1 MDKKRVVVIGGGAA
15 GMIAAATAGGRG
27 LDVTIVEKNNRV
39 GKKILITG
47 KGRCNITNSADME
60 THIAS
65 VVHNREFL
73 YSAFYSFDSYTVIQL
88 FEKLGLET
96 KTERGGRVF
105 PVSDKAV
112 DVVNAL
118 RKHLKNN
125 NVKVIYES
133 PVKGVVTNNAE
144 VVGVKLEDGTK
155 IHCDKVILATGG
167 KSYPGTGSTGDGY
180 SMAQELGHKIIPPK
194 PALTPFVSK
203 EQWVKDLQG
212 LALKNTEL
220 KLYKNDKLVFEDFGE
235 MLFTHYGIS
244 GPMVLSAS
252 GHAKNIEKGGY
263 KIVLDLK
270 PALDEKTLDQRIQK
284 DFEKYSRKNFSNSLD
299 DLLPK
304 KMIPIIIELSK
315 IPSDKP
321 VNQISKAERTRLG
334 EIMKNLTITP
344 ISLRGFEEAIVTA
357 GGIDVKEID
366 PSTME
371 SKLINGLFFA
381 GEVMDLD
388 AYTGGFNLQI
398 AFSTGYLAGSN
409 C

>member
-1 MDKKRVVVIGGGAA
+1 MDNKKVVVVGGGAA

-27 LDVTIVEKNNRV
+27 MDVTIVEKNNRL

-60 THIAS
+60 THIGN

-73 YSAFYSFDSYTVIQL
+73 YSAFYTYDNYTVIQL
-88 FEKLGLET
+88 FESLGLET

-105 PVSDKAV
+105 PQSDKAV

-118 RKHLKNN
+118 KKHVKNN
-125 NVKVIYES
+125 NVDILYES
-133 PVKGVVTNNAE
+133 PVKSVTVKNGQIH
-144 VVGVKLEDGTK
+144 GVKLENGNEIT
-155 IHCDKVILATGG
+155 CDSVIIATGG
-167 KSYPGTGSTGDGY
+167 RSYPGTGSTGDGY
-180 SMAQELGHKIIPPK
+180 HIAKEAGHKIITPK
-194 PALTPFVSK
+194 PALTPLNIK
-203 EQWVKDLQG
+203 ENWVKELQG
-212 LALKNTEL
+212 LSLKNTEL
-220 KLYKNDKLVFEDFGE
+220 RLYKGDKKVFEDFGE

-244 GPMVLSAS
+244 GPLVLSAS
-252 GHAKNIEKGGY
+252 GHVVGIEKGGY
-263 KIVLDLK
+263 RVVLDLK
-270 PALDEKTLDQRIQK
+270 PALDEKTLDLRIQK

-299 DLLPK
+299 ELLPK
-304 KMIPIIIELSK
+304 KMIPVIIELSG

-321 VNQISKAERTRLG
+321 VNQISKAERAKLV
-334 EIMKNLTITP
+334 ELLKNLTITP
-344 ISLRGFEEAIVTA
+344 TSLRGFDEAIVTA
-357 GGIDVKEID
+357 GGVDVKEID

-371 SKLINGLFFA
+371 SKLVKGLYFA

-398 AFSTGYLAGSN
+398 AYSTGYLAGSS

>member
-1 MDKKRVVVIGGGAA
+1 MDKNRVVVIGGGAA
-15 GMIAAATAGGRG
+15 GMIAAATAGSRG

-39 GKKILITG
+39 GKKLLITG
-47 KGRCNITNSADME
+47 KGRCNITNAADME
-60 THIAS
+60 THISS

-73 YSAFYSFDSYTVIQL
+73 YSAFYTFDSYTVIQL

-118 RKHLKNN
+118 KKHLKNN
-125 NVKVIYES
+125 NVRIRYES
-133 PVKGVVTNNAE
+133 SVKGVITNNGE
-144 VVGVKLEDGTK
+144 VVGVRLEDGSK

-180 SMAQELGHKIIPPK
+180 SMAKELGHKIIPPK

-244 GPMVLSAS
+244 GPMILSAS
-252 GHAKNIEKGGY
+252 GHVKNIEKGGY
-263 KIVLDLK
+263 KVVLDLK

-284 DFEKYSRKNFSNSLD
+284 DFEKYSRRNFSNSLV

-357 GGIDVKEID
+357 GGVDVKEID

-371 SKLINGLFFA
+371 SKLVKGLFFA

-398 AFSTGYLAGSN
+398 AFSTGYLAGNN